1 MNRLSSYG
9 GILLS
14 ILCAALSVEAA
25 PAAARSRS
33 HRPRSVR
40 SAPLVYQAEM
50 LDGGEVGSDGAD
62 EEINPASV
70 VKVATSMWAL
80 ENLGPDFRWETRF
93 VARGTVGTE
102 EGTLDGDLVVQ
113 GGGDPD
119 FQSENAFLVAAALN
133 RAGLRTVTGA
143 LKVDKDFWIGWENGS
158 EGTLSDPLKRG
169 LRMAE
174 RLRRALDSRRWS
186 AGMRREWEECAIRRG
201 LDPRRP
207 PRVRVL
213 GGVGMTADAGSG
225 SLLLVHRSKP
235 LLDVLH
241 RFDTYSNNDIERLG
255 LLLGSAD
262 ALAAHLTSRL
272 DDLSGGIHLDTLSGL
287 GTNRLTPRLVV
298 RLLRA
303 FRETCRRHGLEV
315 ADVLPV
321 AGCGPG
327 TVTRFFP
334 KLAHGD
340 AATAVVAKTGTLTST
355 DGGVTVLAGF
365 ANTSE
370 GEIAFCV
377 ASPRA
382 GRHLAYARRSEERW
396 VLQLIASH
404 GGPRPRPCT
413 ATLALPTDGAAL
425 ILATDTVVANRPGTG
440 AVPGSGGSQE

>member
-1 MNRLSSYG
+1 MNRLLSSG
-9 GILLS
+9 GIVVLV
-14 ILCAALSVEAA
+14 LCGALSLEAA

-33 HRPRSVR
+33 RRSHVAR
-40 SAPLVYQAEM
+40 SAPLVYQAEL
-50 LDGGEVGSDGAD
+50 LDGGEVASGGAD
-62 EEINPASV
+62 AEINPASV

-80 ENLGPDFRWETRF
+80 ETLGPDFRWETR
-93 VARGTVGTE
+93 VLARGTVGSD

-119 FQSENAFLVAAALN
+119 FQDENAFLVAAALN

-158 EGTLSDPLKRG
+158 EGTLSDPVKRG

-186 AGMRREWEECAIRRG
+186 AGMRRQWAEFAVRRG

-213 GGVGMTADAGSG
+213 GGVGVTADAGSG

-262 ALAAHLTSRL
+262 ALAAHLTRRL
-272 DDLSGGIHLDTLSGL
+272 DDPSGDIRLETLSGL

-303 FRETCRRHGLEV
+303 FRDTCRRHGLTVE
-315 ADVLPV
+315 DVLPV

-334 KLAHGD
+334 KLSHGS
-340 AATAVVAKTGTLTST
+340 AATAVVAKTGTLTNT

-365 ANTSE
+365 ANTAD

-382 GRHLAYARRSEERW
+382 GRHIAYARRSEERW
-396 VLQLIASH
+396 VLQLIDAH
-404 GGPRPRPCT
+404 GGPKPRPCAT
-413 ATLALPTDGAAL
+413 ALALPTDGASL
-425 ILATDTVVANRPGTG
+425 ILATDTLVADTPQAG
-440 AVPGSGGSQE
+440 APAGSGGSRE